1 MLRAANIDEWVI
13 PTSTD
18 GRPLHKTA
26 YVIPPEDSSD
36 GEFSDTDQ
44 EGPYEKLAKK
54 YQKERDDSD
63 EEDNIPLMELAKRL
77 KARDAMK
84 QEENVESNRDS
95 SVAESRGSVEQSID
109 FDPEVD
115 SGSET
120 ESYFDADDAMSV
132 DVVDICTL
140 SNLELGDKASPEN
153 DSKN

>member
-18 GRPLHKTA
+18 GRPLRKTA

-36 GEFSDTDQ
+36 EESSDTDQ

-84 QEENVESNRDS
+84 QEENEESNRDS
-95 SVAESRGSVEQSID
+95 SVDESRDSVEQSID

-132 DVVDICTL
+132 DGVDICTL

>member
-1 MLRAANIDEWVI
+1 
-13 PTSTD
+13 
-18 GRPLHKTA
+18 
-26 YVIPPEDSSD
+26 
-36 GEFSDTDQ
+36 
-44 EGPYEKLAKK
+44 
-54 YQKERDDSD
+54 
-63 EEDNIPLMELAKRL
+63 MELAKRL

-84 QEENVESNRDS
+84 QEENEESNRDS
-95 SVAESRGSVEQSID
+95 SVDESRGSVERSID

-132 DVVDICTL
+132 DGVDICTL